1 MWLDNLKELKKQTGM
16 TAKQIADATS
26 LPERTVTRIFSGDTH
41 NPYIDTLHRIVTA
54 LGGSLNDILSDT
66 KMVVGEENLA
76 ELRESV
82 EAVTV
87 ERDFYKAETE
97 VLRKEIA
104 NLTTENKTLHLEL
117 KYKDEIIALHNYYSK
132 LKSID

>member
-1 MWLDNLKELKKQTGM
+1 MRS
-16 TAKQIADATS
+16 DATS